1 MEVTSFEEM
10 NLRDELLRG
19 IFSYGYE
26 KPSVI
31 QQKSIMPML
40 TGKDI
45 IVQAQSGCGKT
56 ACFAIGSLQTV
67 DPELNCAQILIM
79 SPTRELAMQSN
90 SVIKVL
96 GDYIDDLNTYVCIGG
111 VKTNINELKSA
122 QIIVGTPGRI
132 YDVISNGLLRTD
144 KLKMF
149 VLDEADEMLSGGFME
164 QVQDIF
170 KLIEAETFQKVIVSA
185 TLSREIL
192 EITEHFMD
200 NPIKIL
206 VKKDDLTLEGIKQYY
221 VNVSKE
227 QWKIDTLVDLYDNI
241 SVAQTIMFINS
252 KKKLEWVYDTLKAKE
267 YPVTMIHGELEQND
281 RNDILKNFKSGNIK
295 MLLSTDLFAR
305 GIDVQQVSL
314 VINYDIPSN
323 VENYIHRI
331 GRSGRFGRKGVSIN
345 FVTDDDIKLQKTIE
359 QFYNTQIDELPTN
372 IGDIII

>member
-10 NLRDELLRG
+10 NLKDTLLRG

-31 QQKSIMPML
+31 QQKSIMPIL

-45 IVQAQSGCGKT
+45 IVQSQSGTGKT
-56 ACFAIGSLQTV
+56 GTFAISALQTV
-67 DPELNCAQILIM
+67 EPELNCAQVLIM

-96 GDYIDDLNTYVCIGG
+96 GDYIDNLNTYVCIGG
-111 VKTNINELKSA
+111 VKTNTNELKNA

-144 KLKMF
+144 NLKMF

-164 QVQDIF
+164 QVQEIF

-192 EITEHFMD
+192 EITDHFMD
-200 NPIKIL
+200 NPTQIL

-227 QWKIDTLVDLYDNI
+227 QWKIDTLIDLYDSI

-252 KKKLEWVYDTLKAKE
+252 KKKLEWVYDTLKAKD
-267 YPVTMIHGELEQND
+267 YPVTLIHGELEQNE
-281 RNDILKNFKSGNIK
+281 RNDILKNFKSGNIR

-345 FVTDDDIKLQKTIE
+345 FVTDDDIKLQKNIE

-372 IGDIII
+372 IADIII

>member
-10 NLRDELLRG
+10 NLKDTLLRG

-31 QQKSIMPML
+31 QQKAIMPIL

-45 IVQAQSGCGKT
+45 IVQSQSGTGKT
-56 ACFAIGSLQTV
+56 ATFAISALQTV
-67 DPELNCAQILIM
+67 EPELHCAQILIM

-132 YDVISNGLLRTD
+132 YDVISNGLLKTD
-144 KLKMF
+144 NLKMF

-164 QVQDIF
+164 QVQEIF
-170 KLIEAETFQKVIVSA
+170 KIIEAETFQKVIVSA

-227 QWKIDTLVDLYDNI
+227 QWKIDTLIDLYDNI

-281 RNDILKNFKSGNIK
+281 RNDILKNFKNGNIK

-372 IGDIII
+372 ISDIII

>member
-1 MEVTSFEEM
+1 M
-10 NLRDELLRG
+10 
-19 IFSYGYE
+19 
-26 KPSVI
+26 
-31 QQKSIMPML
+31 SIL

-45 IVQAQSGCGKT
+45 IVQSQSGTGKT
-56 ACFAIGSLQTV
+56 ACFAISTLQTV
-67 DPELNCAQILIM
+67 DPELHCAQILIM

-111 VKTNINELKSA
+111 VKTNVNELKSA

-132 YDVISNGLLRTD
+132 YDVISNGLLRTEH
-144 KLKMF
+144 LKMF

-164 QVQDIF
+164 QVQEIF
-170 KLIEAETFQKVIVSA
+170 KIIEAETFQKVIVSA

-252 KKKLEWVYDTLKAKE
+252 KKKLEWVYDTLKTKE

-281 RNDILKNFKSGNIK
+281 RNDILKNFKNGNIK